1 MKACLIGEKLS
12 HSYSKEIH
20 EFMGLE
26 YDSIEVKR
34 EELEAFLKDSP
45 YEGFNVT
52 IPYKQDVI
60 KYLDEIDKDT
70 EEIGAV
76 NTIIKK
82 NKKLYGYNTDL
93 FGLEL
98 GLKRIGTSLKGKNV
112 LILGT
117 GGASKTAYYLS
128 IKNGA
133 KSVNLVSRSGE
144 LTYTNVYLLS
154 DTNVI
159 INTTPNGMYPH
170 MNDKSLLDLSKFPS
184 ITHVYDLIYN
194 PLSTELLLDAKK
206 LNIPSDNGLYM
217 LVAQA
222 LKAEELWNVN
232 KDIPV
237 SDVKTIN
244 RVYRYIRLKKAN
256 IILEGMPGSGKSTVG
271 RLLSERLSKDYVD
284 VDAVITSRIGMS
296 ITDYITKNGEEAF
309 RNIESDVIKELSL
322 KNSLIIAL
330 GGGSIL
336 REENRKCLKK
346 NGIIVYVKR
355 DNEKL
360 SKRDRPISQA
370 EGIDKIYKERRA
382 IYESFM
388 DFSVDNNTIV
398 NDAVDEIYQKLNTL

>member
-1 MKACLIGEKLS
+1 M
-12 HSYSKEIH
+12 
-20 EFMGLE
+20 
-26 YDSIEVKR
+26 
-34 EELEAFLKDSP
+34 
-45 YEGFNVT
+45 
-52 IPYKQDVI
+52 
-60 KYLDEIDKDT
+60 
-70 EEIGAV
+70 
-76 NTIIKK
+76 
-82 NKKLYGYNTDL
+82 
-93 FGLEL
+93 
-98 GLKRIGTSLKGKNV
+98 
-112 LILGT
+112 ILGT

-133 KSVNLVSRSGE
+133 KSVNLVTRSGE
-144 LTYTNVYLLS
+144 LTYPNVYLLS